1 MPLTR
6 IEIEQIEQTRW
17 VAEVEVGGM
26 TARRITVR
34 GGSFEEIMIGVE
46 DAYRAYAPKP
56 LNPAIDSDQQRLLA
70 EKVYAHEPPDRS
82 LTKAVAAATS
92 ALDPR
97 MQALVRS
104 SRPLKDD
111 EH

>member
-26 TARRITVR
+26 TARRVTVR

-46 DAYRAYAPKP
+46 DAYRAHVPVRKP
-56 LNPAIDSDQQRLLA
+56 A
-70 EKVYAHEPPDRS
+70 EERS

-97 MQALVRS
+97 MQALVRPS
-104 SRPLKDD
+104 HPLKDVSSPD
-111 EH
+111 